1 MAVTLIDYLYLPKII
16 SKVNSGILIERAHYH
31 TILVERAHT
40 IWDGILIKED
50 ALTEVVR
57 YAR

>member
-31 TILVERAHT
+31 TILVEGVRT
-40 IWDGILIKED
+40 IREGVLIEEG
-50 ALTEVVR
+50 ALTET
-57 YAR
+57 